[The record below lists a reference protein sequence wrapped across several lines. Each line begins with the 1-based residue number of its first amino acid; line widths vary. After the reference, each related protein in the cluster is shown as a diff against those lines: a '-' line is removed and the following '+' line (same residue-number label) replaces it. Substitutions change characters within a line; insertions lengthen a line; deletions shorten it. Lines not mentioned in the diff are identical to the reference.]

1 MIDTYLLEQLVAVK
15 NNKTLIKAA
24 DQLGISQP
32 ALSKSMKKLEDLLQL
47 DLFNRT
53 NRKIELNETG
63 KFFARKAELYLSEG
77 ESMLSQVQAFA
88 KSLSNISVGSCAPI
102 PIWELSPVL
111 SASFPQMSIT
121 TEISTDERLL
131 NGLARDR
138 YQMVVLSFAPAEEEY
153 FSVKF
158 LSEKMFL
165 SVPKS
170 HPFYH
175 KKSVSPS
182 ELAGQFLI
190 VYNEIGVWNSWIK
203 NNFPN
208 LNLMLIDNSAALP
221 EAIGLGAALS
231 FVSDY
236 IIHLGWHDKNQ
247 NIIPI
252 TLENNT
258 IDYYLV
264 CKKTEYSKYR
274 KAIQRLPDISDL
286 QR

>member
-1 MIDTYLLEQLVAVK
+1 MIDIYLLEQLVAVK

-24 DQLGISQP
+24 DQLGVSQP
-32 ALSKSMKKLEDLLQL
+32 ALSKSMKKLEDLLEI

-63 KFFARKAELYLSEG
+63 KFFAQKAEFYLAEG
-77 ESMLSQVQAFA
+77 EVMLTQVQAYA
-88 KSLSNISVGSCAPI
+88 RTLSNISVGTCAPI
-102 PIWELSPVL
+102 PIWELSPIL
-111 SASFPQMSIT
+111 SASFPQMSVT
-121 TEISTDERLL
+121 TEISTNEQLL
-131 NGLARDR
+131 SGLANDR
-138 YQMVVLSFAPAEEEY
+138 YQMVVLSFAPSEEEY

-170 HPFYH
+170 HPFYN
-175 KKSVSPS
+175 KKSISPS

-190 VYNEIGVWNSWIK
+190 VYNEIGIWDNWIRT
-203 NNFPN
+203 NFPD

-236 IIHLGWHDKNQ
+236 IIRIGRNDKNQ
-247 NIIPI
+247 KIIPI
-252 TLENNT
+252 NIKNNQ

-264 CKKTEYSKYR
+264 CKKKEFPKYR
-274 KAIQRLPDISDL
+274 KAIQRLPI
-286 QR
+286 

>member
-1 MIDTYLLEQLVAVK
+1 MIDIYLLEQLVAVK

-24 DQLGISQP
+24 DQLGVSQP
-32 ALSKSMKKLEDLLQL
+32 ALSKSMKKLEDLLEI

-63 KFFARKAELYLSEG
+63 KFFAQKAEFYLAEG
-77 ESMLSQVQAFA
+77 DVMLTQVQAYA
-88 KSLSNISVGSCAPI
+88 RTLSNISVGTCAPI

-111 SASFPQMSIT
+111 SASFPQMSVT
-121 TEISTDERLL
+121 TEISTNEQLL
-131 NGLARDR
+131 SGLANDR
-138 YQMVVLSFAPAEEEY
+138 YQMVVLSFAPSEEEY

-170 HPFYH
+170 HPFYN
-175 KKSVSPS
+175 KKSISPS

-190 VYNEIGVWNSWIK
+190 VYNEIGIWDNWIRT
-203 NNFPN
+203 NFPD

-236 IIHLGWHDKNQ
+236 IIRIGRNDKNQ
-247 NIIPI
+247 KIIPI
-252 TLENNT
+252 NIKNNQ

-264 CKKTEYSKYR
+264 CKKKEFPKYR
-274 KAIQRLPDISDL
+274 KAIQRLPI
-286 QR
+286 

>member
-1 MIDTYLLEQLVAVK
+1 MIDIYLLEQLVAVK

-24 DQLGISQP
+24 DQLGVSQP
-32 ALSKSMKKLEDLLQL
+32 ALSKSMKKLEDLLEI

-63 KFFARKAELYLSEG
+63 KFFAQKAEFYLAEG
-77 ESMLSQVQAFA
+77 EVMLTQVQAYA
-88 KSLSNISVGSCAPI
+88 RTLSNISVGTCAPI

-111 SASFPQMSIT
+111 SASFPQMSVT
-121 TEISTDERLL
+121 TEISTNEQLL
-131 NGLARDR
+131 SGLANDR
-138 YQMVVLSFAPAEEEY
+138 YQMVVLSFAPSEEEY

-170 HPFYH
+170 HPFYN
-175 KKSVSPS
+175 KKSISPS

-190 VYNEIGVWNSWIK
+190 VYNEIGIWDNWIRT
-203 NNFPN
+203 NFPD

-236 IIHLGWHDKNQ
+236 IIRIGRNDKNQ
-247 NIIPI
+247 KIIPI
-252 TLENNT
+252 NIKNNQ

-264 CKKTEYSKYR
+264 CKKKEFPKYR
-274 KAIQRLPDISDL
+274 KAIQRLPI
-286 QR
+286 

>member
-1 MIDTYLLEQLVAVK
+1 MIDIYLLEQLVAVK

-24 DQLGISQP
+24 DQLGVSQP
-32 ALSKSMKKLEDLLQL
+32 ALSKSMKKLEDLLEI

-63 KFFARKAELYLSEG
+63 KFFAQKAEFYLAEG
-77 ESMLSQVQAFA
+77 EVMLTQVQAYA
-88 KSLSNISVGSCAPI
+88 RTLSNISVGTCAPI
-102 PIWELSPVL
+102 PIWELSPIL
-111 SASFPQMSIT
+111 SASFPQMSVT
-121 TEISTDERLL
+121 TEISTNEQLL
-131 NGLARDR
+131 SGLANDR
-138 YQMVVLSFAPAEEEY
+138 YQMVVLSFAPSEEEY

-170 HPFYH
+170 HPFYN
-175 KKSVSPS
+175 KKSISPS
-182 ELAGQFLI
+182 ELARQFLI
-190 VYNEIGVWNSWIK
+190 VSNEIGIWDNWIRT
-203 NNFPN
+203 NFPD

-236 IIHLGWHDKNQ
+236 IIRIGRNDKNQ
-247 NIIPI
+247 KIIPI
-252 TLENNT
+252 NIKNNQ

-264 CKKTEYSKYR
+264 CKKKEFPKYR
-274 KAIQRLPDISDL
+274 KAIQRLPI
-286 QR
+286 

>member
-1 MIDTYLLEQLVAVK
+1 MIDIYLLEQLVAVK

-24 DQLGISQP
+24 DQLGVSQP
-32 ALSKSMKKLEDLLQL
+32 ALSKSMKKLEDLLEI

-63 KFFARKAELYLSEG
+63 KFFAQKAEFYLAEG
-77 ESMLSQVQAFA
+77 EVMLTQVQAYA
-88 KSLSNISVGSCAPI
+88 RTLSNISVGTCAPI
-102 PIWELSPVL
+102 PIWELSPIL
-111 SASFPQMSIT
+111 SASFPQMSVT
-121 TEISTDERLL
+121 TEMSTNEQLL
-131 NGLARDR
+131 SGLANDR
-138 YQMVVLSFAPAEEEY
+138 YQMVVLSFAPSEEEY

-170 HPFYH
+170 HPFYN
-175 KKSVSPS
+175 KKSISPS

-190 VYNEIGVWNSWIK
+190 VYNEIGIWDNWIRT
-203 NNFPN
+203 NFPD

-236 IIHLGWHDKNQ
+236 IIRIGRNDKNQ
-247 NIIPI
+247 KIIPI
-252 TLENNT
+252 NIKNNQ

-264 CKKTEYSKYR
+264 CKKKEFPKYR
-274 KAIQRLPDISDL
+274 KAIQRLPI
-286 QR
+286 

>member
-1 MIDTYLLEQLVAVK
+1 MIDIYLLEQLVAVK
-15 NNKTLIKAA
+15 NNKTLVKAA
-24 DQLGISQP
+24 DQLGVSQP
-32 ALSKSMKKLEDLLQL
+32 ALSKSMKKLEDLLEI

-63 KFFARKAELYLSEG
+63 KFFAQKAEFYLAEG
-77 ESMLSQVQAFA
+77 EVMLTQVQAYA
-88 KSLSNISVGSCAPI
+88 RTLSNISVGTCAPI

-111 SASFPQMSIT
+111 SASFPQMSVT
-121 TEISTDERLL
+121 TEISTNEQLLSRLA
-131 NGLARDR
+131 NDR
-138 YQMVVLSFAPAEEEY
+138 YQMVVLSFAPSEEEY

-170 HPFYH
+170 HPFYN
-175 KKSVSPS
+175 KKSISPS
-182 ELAGQFLI
+182 ELAGEFLI
-190 VYNEIGVWNSWIK
+190 VYNEIGIWDNWIRT
-203 NNFPN
+203 NFPD

-236 IIHLGWHDKNQ
+236 IIRIGRNDKNQ
-247 NIIPI
+247 KIIPI
-252 TLENNT
+252 NIKNNQ

-264 CKKTEYSKYR
+264 CKKKEFPKYR
-274 KAIQRLPDISDL
+274 KVIQRLPI
-286 QR
+286 

>member
-1 MIDTYLLEQLVAVK
+1 MIDIYLLEQLVAVK

-32 ALSKSMKKLEDLLQL
+32 ALSKSMKKLEDLLQI

-63 KFFARKAELYLSEG
+63 KFFAQKAEFYLAEG
-77 ESMLSQVQAFA
+77 ESMLSQVQTFA
-88 KSLSNISVGSCAPI
+88 RALSNISVGTCAPI

-121 TEISTDERLL
+121 TELATDERLL
-131 NGLARDR
+131 NGLTHDT
-138 YQMVVLSFAPAEEEY
+138 YQMVVLSFAPEEEEY
-153 FSVKF
+153 FSTKF

-165 SVPKS
+165 SVPKT
-170 HPFYH
+170 HPFYNRE
-175 KKSVSPS
+175 SISPS

-190 VYNEIGVWNSWIK
+190 VYNEIGIWDDWIR
-203 NNFPN
+203 NNFPD
-208 LNLMLIDNSAALP
+208 LNLMLIDNSSALP

-236 IIHLGWHDKNQ
+236 IIRLGRNDKNQ
-247 NIIPI
+247 KIIPVDHI
-252 TLENNT
+252 NNQ

-264 CKKTEYSKYR
+264 CKKKEYPKYR
-274 KAIQRLPDISDL
+274 KAIQRLPDIFY
-286 QR
+286 

>member
-1 MIDTYLLEQLVAVK
+1 MIDIYLLEQLVAVK

-32 ALSKSMKKLEDLLQL
+32 ALSKSMKKLEDLLQI

-63 KFFARKAELYLSEG
+63 KFFAQKAEFYLAEG
-77 ESMLSQVQAFA
+77 ESMLSQVQTFA
-88 KSLSNISVGSCAPI
+88 RALSNISVGTCAPI

-121 TEISTDERLL
+121 TELATDERLL
-131 NGLARDR
+131 NGLTHDT
-138 YQMVVLSFAPAEEEY
+138 YQMVVLSFAPEEEEY
-153 FSVKF
+153 FSTKF

-165 SVPKS
+165 SVPKT
-170 HPFYH
+170 HPFYNRE
-175 KKSVSPS
+175 SISPS

-190 VYNEIGVWNSWIK
+190 VYNEIGIWDDWIR
-203 NNFPN
+203 NNFPD
-208 LNLMLIDNSAALP
+208 LMLIDNSSALP

-236 IIHLGWHDKNQ
+236 IIRLGRNDKNQ
-247 NIIPI
+247 KIIPVDHI
-252 TLENNT
+252 NNQ

-264 CKKTEYSKYR
+264 CKKKEYPKYR
-274 KAIQRLPDISDL
+274 KAIQRLPDIFY
-286 QR
+286 